1 LVYDMQK
8 RMANNVWDFYWPV
21 ADSAVV
27 SNRRIHN
34 WNPIPGWNNAGW
46 KYVWREQ

>member
-1 LVYDMQK
+1 MQK